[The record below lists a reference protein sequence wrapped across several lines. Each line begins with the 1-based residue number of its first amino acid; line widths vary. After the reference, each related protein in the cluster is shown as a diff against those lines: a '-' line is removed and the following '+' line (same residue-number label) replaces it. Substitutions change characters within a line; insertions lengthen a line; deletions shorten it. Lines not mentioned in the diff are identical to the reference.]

1 MRRAK
6 AQASSPGPL
15 GPEALA
21 VRPVRTAEW
30 SERDDRVVVERP
42 LPPISGLRG
51 WLARVSALTG
61 VRRVRLDET
70 GSFAWRRFD
79 GATSVGEVA
88 KALREEREEP
98 AEDVG
103 ERLVWFV
110 RTLRREGLVG
120 LPGRDDEAI
129 DRWRAR
135 PPTGAPAEGSAGNP
149 AP

>member
-6 AQASSPGPL
+6 KAAASAL

-30 SERDDRVVVERP
+30 QEREGRVVVERP
-42 LPPISGLRG
+42 LPPVSGLRG
-51 WLARVSALTG
+51 WLARLSALTG

-70 GSFAWRRFD
+70 GTFAWRRFD

-88 KALREEREEP
+88 EALHRELDEP
-98 AEDVG
+98 GEDAN

-110 RTLRREGLVG
+110 RTLRREGLLG
-120 LPGRDDEAI
+120 LPGVDDEAI
-129 DRWRAR
+129 ERWRSR
-135 PPTGAPAEGSAGNP
+135 APAGNP

>member
-1 MRRAK
+1 MRPSRK
-6 AQASSPGPL
+6 ESPPPP

-42 LPPISGLRG
+42 LPPVRGLRG
-51 WLARVSALTG
+51 LLARVSALTG

-79 GATSVGEVA
+79 GATSVAEVA
-88 KALREEREEP
+88 EALRRERNEP
-98 AEDVG
+98 EADVH

-110 RTLRREGLVG
+110 RTLRREGLLG
-120 LPGRDDEAI
+120 LPGRDDDTIAH
-129 DRWRAR
+129 WRSR
-135 PPTGAPAEGSAGNP
+135 SGAGNP
-149 AP
+149 PL